1 MGNIC
6 LQRQY
11 ESMKD
16 NFSLSLCV
24 RLRENEQERCNVFYV
39 SVCNNVVRCNTLVTQ
54 IHPSFLPS
62 FLPRQITWPG
72 VSQLWATLWRL
83 PLQIPLRA
91 SRLLHAH
98 LTHDLC
104 EATLPL
110 MTLLAA
116 EARKVSLCPTDRRL
130 ASARFSDKMLKFIKL
145 ESQHELRDL
154 DITGVDLGLDTS
166 LLESLLPR
174 CPNLC
179 ALKLGGNTSPGVLR
193 AARACPIQVL
203 HVSERL
209 VWNPRVTEK
218 DLVEI
223 FFGVTDVQ
231 ADQMLQNIKDA
242 KPLNLN
248 LSWPLL
254 KDLCTGFCRARCE
267 FLFLVLTIF
276 QNLDKI
282 SSKSIPSQRVLDM
295 YLNYM
300 HSSPDTPKLK
310 LKSCTVVSGEF
321 VRVAVAVP
329 DLEELTLISR
339 GGCDHST
346 AEDLKVLRTLPS
358 FKVLRLRDLRHFG
371 QGDLSIVLD
380 SLKLIG
386 PKLVELELQGGKVGE
401 ACVGYLSL
409 VLQTCPN
416 LRKLC
421 LDSNSGFSSTR
432 SEPLKVGCLRHLK
445 TFTCKAPLISHTTL
459 ISVIHWSPNL
469 ENLTLAGRVNGIE
482 EVFKNLVLLP
492 ELRVLKITVKQQL
505 PIQDICEVPRSIQ
518 HSDCE
523 FHVPSACLTEVDI
536 SKIQFSGWTF
546 VPTTLGKYNSV

>member
-1 MGNIC
+1 MHPKSLISICIDNIVSATII
-6 LQRQY
+6 Y
-11 ESMKD
+11 
-16 NFSLSLCV
+16 SLS
-24 RLRENEQERCNVFYV
+24 
-39 SVCNNVVRCNTLVTQ
+39 
-54 IHPSFLPS
+54 HPPE
-62 FLPRQITWPG
+62 ITWPG

-130 ASARFSDKMLKFIKL
+130 ASARFSDKMLKFIRL

-254 KDLCTGFCRARCE
+254 KDLCTGFCRA
-267 FLFLVLTIF
+267 
-276 QNLDKI
+276 
-282 SSKSIPSQRVLDM
+282 
-295 YLNYM
+295 
-300 HSSPDTPKLK
+300 SSPDTPKLK

-401 ACVGYLSL
+401 ACVGAQGSEDNGKTTVANPRYL
-409 VLQTCPN
+409 
-416 LRKLC
+416 R
-421 LDSNSGFSSTR
+421 SST
-432 SEPLKVGCLRHLK
+432 
-445 TFTCKAPLISHTTL
+445 INTT
-459 ISVIHWSPNL
+459 
-469 ENLTLAGRVNGIE
+469 
-482 EVFKNLVLLP
+482 
-492 ELRVLKITVKQQL
+492 
-505 PIQDICEVPRSIQ
+505 
-518 HSDCE
+518 
-523 FHVPSACLTEVDI
+523 
-536 SKIQFSGWTF
+536 
-546 VPTTLGKYNSV
+546 